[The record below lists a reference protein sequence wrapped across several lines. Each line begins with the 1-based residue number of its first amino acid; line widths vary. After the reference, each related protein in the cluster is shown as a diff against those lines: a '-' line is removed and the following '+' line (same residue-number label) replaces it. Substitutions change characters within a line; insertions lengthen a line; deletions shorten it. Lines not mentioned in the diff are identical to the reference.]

1 MGERIW
7 TISNTISLGRVL
19 LIAPLGYCLLAE
31 FEGSRTWAV
40 LVVTLGILS
49 DFLDG
54 FLARRLHQVSEF
66 GKIVDP
72 LADKLAVGLLA
83 LFLVIVGDIPLWYFL
98 AIVVRDMLILL
109 GGIYIR
115 KKKHIVAQSNWP
127 GKVAVTAVAL
137 VLLLSVL
144 REPQV
149 ESLRVVILWASVVL
163 MIFSLVIYARRLFI
177 GRLVERRS

>member
-7 TISNTISLGRVL
+7 TISNTISAGRVL
-19 LIAPLGYCLLAE
+19 LIAPLGYCLFTE

-40 LVVTLGILS
+40 LVITVGILS

-54 FLARRLHQVSEF
+54 FLARRLHQVSEL

-72 LADKLAVGLLA
+72 LADKIAIGLLA
-83 LFLVIVGDIPLWYFL
+83 LFLVIVGDIPLWYFI

-109 GGIYIR
+109 GGMYIR
-115 KKKHIVAQSNWP
+115 KKKHVVAQSNWP
-127 GKVAVTAVAL
+127 GKIAVTAVAV

-149 ESLRVVILWASVVL
+149 EGLRMVVLWASIAL
-163 MIFSLVIYARRLFI
+163 MSFSLVVYIQRLFI
-177 GRLVERRS
+177 GRGVERRS